1 MRARYVIIL
10 LCAAAMPISVAAQEA
25 PSRLRHEVGI
35 WIGASNP
42 VPGTRLDEVLD
53 ANIGAG
59 GFYRVNWPWVF
70 FTESGV
76 MWSQYFSRTTQK
88 VTVVP
93 VYLALDYRLPIDF
106 KLQTFVKLGGGG
118 AWLEVRP
125 ANRSG
130 WEPLLYAGLEFSI
143 PASRRLPLPHRRSSA
158 QPAEHRERQPP
169 QDQNPALPGRA
180 SRLQPPQS
188 RAAPL
193 RGSWS
198 STLPECPVSR
208 CARCRRLLPL

>member
-10 LCAAAMPISVAAQEA
+10 LCAAAMPVSVAAQEA

-106 KLQTFVKLGGGG
+106 KLQTFIKLGGGG

-130 WEPLLYAGLEFSI
+130 WEPMFYAGLEFSI
-143 PASRRLPLPHRRSSA
+143 PASRRLRVGLRLDYNLIYEKHLD
-158 QPAEHRERQPP
+158 PP
-169 QDQNPALPGRA
+169 DEVRYQYLLPGNTD
-180 SRLQPPQS
+180 
-188 RAAPL
+188 L
-193 RGSWS
+193 RTQTEAYEIENGHFFHFG
-198 STLPECPVSR
+198 LMVSFV
-208 CARCRRLLPL
+208 L